1 MSPPMAA
8 SFSLMM
14 LLTTPAGDA
23 YTFSELQ
30 SMYAEAG
37 FTGITAHPVPR
48 APHTV
53 VMGIA

>member
-1 MSPPMAA
+1 MAA

-30 SMYAEAG
+30 SMFLEAG